1 MPDDSIYNFSPQRHR
16 ERKVNTLSFLIKH
29 FTVIPVL
36 VLGMLVSLP
45 ALSASMELEVID
57 LRHRPADEV
66 IPLVK
71 PFVID
76 GGSVTGKD
84 YRLIIRSTGKNI
96 DEIKSLLTELDTALR
111 ELTVYVSTD
120 VEAIRAEQVIAVQGR
135 IGNDSTEMRDGTS
148 GDEQRIVIDSGQQ
161 VEGGASSGGPVYSTR
176 SRSREPAAQTIRVQ
190 EGQWA
195 TIRTGQAV
203 PITEQ
208 TTNPDGTVT
217 RTTRYQNVTSGFQ
230 IRPQLN
236 GKQVQL
242 YIRPQRASVS
252 ESGGGRINISGME
265 TTIRTRLGEW
275 VELGGSLETLRSRQ
289 NSITRSTRR
298 EEEQRQRVF
307 VKIELQP

>member
-1 MPDDSIYNFSPQRHR
+1 M
-16 ERKVNTLSFLIKH
+16 KTLFLLIKSV
-29 FTVIPVL
+29 TVIPVVL
-36 VLGMLVSLP
+36 LGMLISPPVFP
-45 ALSASMELEVID
+45 ESMELEVID

-66 IPLVK
+66 VPLVK

-76 GGSVTGKD
+76 AGSITGKD
-84 YRLIIRSTGKNI
+84 YRLIVRSTGKNI

-120 VEAIRAEQVIAVQGR
+120 REAVRAEQSIAVQGR
-135 IGNDSTEMRDGTS
+135 IGNDSVEVRGGGSDDPQS
-148 GDEQRIVIDSGQQ
+148 IVIDSGQQ
-161 VEGGASSGGPVYSTR
+161 VEGGASGGSRIYSTR
-176 SRSREPAAQTIRVQ
+176 SRSREPAAQTLRVQ

-217 RTTRYQNVTSGFQ
+217 RSTRYQNVTSGFQ

-236 GKQVQL
+236 GEQVQL
-242 YIRPQRASVS
+242 YIRPQRDSVS
-252 ESGGGRINISGME
+252 ESGGGRINLSGME

-275 VELGGSLETLRSRQ
+275 VELGGSLETLRSQQ
-289 NSITRSTRR
+289 NSLTRSTRR

>member
-1 MPDDSIYNFSPQRHR
+1 MRQLIFRPLLYIAFALM
-16 ERKVNTLSFLIKH
+16 TLS
-29 FTVIPVL
+29 PVL
-36 VLGMLVSLP
+36 
-45 ALSASMELEVID
+45 AADMELEVID
-57 LRHRPADEV
+57 LRHRPADEIV
-66 IPLVK
+66 PLVK
-71 PFVID
+71 PFVVD

-96 DEIKSLLTELDTALR
+96 DEIKTLLTDLDTALR
-111 ELTVYVSTD
+111 ELIVYVSTD
-120 VEAIRAEQVIAVQGR
+120 AEAIRAEQSIAVQGR
-135 IGNDSTEMRDGTS
+135 IGNDSGEIRGGTS
-148 GDEQRIVIDSGQQ
+148 GDEQTIVIDSGQQ
-161 VEGGASSGGPVYSTR
+161 VEGGASGGSRVYSTR

-208 TTNPDGTVT
+208 TTNPDGTIT
-217 RTTRYQNVTSGFQ
+217 RSIRYQNVTSGFQ

-236 GKQVQL
+236 GEQVQL

-252 ESGGGRINISGME
+252 ESGGGQINLSGME

-289 NSITRSTRR
+289 SGITHSTRR
-298 EEEQRQRVF
+298 EEEQRHRVF
-307 VKIELQP
+307 VKIEAQP

>member
-1 MPDDSIYNFSPQRHR
+1 MRQLIFRPLLYIAFALMA
-16 ERKVNTLSFLIKH
+16 LS
-29 FTVIPVL
+29 PVL
-36 VLGMLVSLP
+36 
-45 ALSASMELEVID
+45 AADMELEVID
-57 LRHRPADEV
+57 LRHRPADEIV
-66 IPLVK
+66 PLVK
-71 PFVID
+71 PFVVD

-96 DEIKSLLTELDTALR
+96 DEIKTLLTDLDTALR

-120 VEAIRAEQVIAVQGR
+120 AEAIRAEQSIAVQGR
-135 IGNDSTEMRDGTS
+135 IGNDSGEVRGGTS
-148 GDEQRIVIDSGQQ
+148 GDEQTIVIDSGQQ
-161 VEGGASSGGPVYSTR
+161 VEGGASGGSRVYSTR

-208 TTNPDGTVT
+208 TTNPDGTIT
-217 RTTRYQNVTSGFQ
+217 RSIRYQNVTSGFQ

-236 GKQVQL
+236 GEQVQL

-252 ESGGGRINISGME
+252 ESGGGQINLSGME
-265 TTIRTRLGEW
+265 TTIRTLLGEW

-289 NSITRSTRR
+289 SGITHSTRR
-298 EEEQRQRVF
+298 EEEQRHRVF
-307 VKIELQP
+307 VKIEAQP

>member
-1 MPDDSIYNFSPQRHR
+1 M
-16 ERKVNTLSFLIKH
+16 
-29 FTVIPVL
+29 PVL
-36 VLGMLVSLP
+36 LLGMLVSQP
-45 ALSASMELEVID
+45 AFSDSMELEVID

-66 IPLVK
+66 VPLVK
-71 PFVID
+71 PFVVD

-96 DEIKSLLTELDTALR
+96 DEIKSLLSELDTALR
-111 ELTVYVSTD
+111 QLTVYVSTD
-120 VEAIRAEQVIAVQGR
+120 TEAVRAEQAIAVQGR
-135 IGNDSTEMRDGTS
+135 IGNDSVEVRGGTP
-148 GDEQRIVIDSGQQ
+148 GDEQSIVIDSGQQ
-161 VEGGASSGGPVYSTR
+161 VEGGASGGGQVYSTR

-217 RTTRYQNVTSGFQ
+217 RSTRYQNVTRGFQ

-236 GKQVQL
+236 GEQVQL

-252 ESGGGRINISGME
+252 ESGGGRINLSAME

-289 NSITRSTRR
+289 SGITRSTRR

-307 VKIELQP
+307 VKIEVQP

>member
-1 MPDDSIYNFSPQRHR
+1 MRQLIFRPLLYIAFALMA
-16 ERKVNTLSFLIKH
+16 LS
-29 FTVIPVL
+29 PVL
-36 VLGMLVSLP
+36 
-45 ALSASMELEVID
+45 AADMELEVID
-57 LRHRPADEV
+57 LRHRPADEIV
-66 IPLVK
+66 PLVK
-71 PFVID
+71 PFVVD

-120 VEAIRAEQVIAVQGR
+120 AEAIRTEQSIAVQGR
-135 IGNDSTEMRDGTS
+135 IGNDSIEVRGGSS
-148 GDEQRIVIDSGQQ
+148 GEEQSIVIDSGKQ
-161 VEGGASSGGPVYSTR
+161 VEGGASGGGRVHSTR

-217 RTTRYQNVTSGFQ
+217 RSTRYQNVTSGFQ

-236 GKQVQL
+236 GEQVQL

-252 ESGGGRINISGME
+252 ESGGGRINLSGME

-275 VELGGSLETLRSRQ
+275 VELGGSLETLRSQQ

-298 EEEQRQRVF
+298 EEAQRQRVF